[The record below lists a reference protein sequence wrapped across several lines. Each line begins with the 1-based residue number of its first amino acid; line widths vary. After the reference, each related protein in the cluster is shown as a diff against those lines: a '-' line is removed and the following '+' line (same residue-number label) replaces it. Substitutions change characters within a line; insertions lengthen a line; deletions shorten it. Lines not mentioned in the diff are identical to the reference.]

1 MASAADYYY
10 TIQAHEYSNI
20 SPLTSYVSAAGNS
33 ADADKVNDY
42 YSSEWVLI
50 PTDGKS
56 VSIQNT
62 VQYRVRVYKRTPQ
75 QNNQLAINFLG
86 DNEEGGVE
94 VNIFNTWK
102 TNFKG
107 SVTGV
112 KQKPEINVGGGS
124 GTVFYFNVSATEQ
137 ATATPKI
144 NVYVGS
150 SRAYEITN
158 NINSD
163 GKGKIPTINFTAA
176 ETKPPSPKKL
186 IIDAM
191 FPGTTWS
198 VPSPPL
204 AGTRTSYYDYSE
216 QPNVP
221 SYSYNIVYDA
231 CNKQWVALKIGFA
244 VVAGSN
250 NLAAQANSWT
260 LYKFDIAGTLVGS
273 PVKQPSEKYAKQLL
287 LKANSANCTPMPQ
300 PTPEPPEGGVI
311 IPSTDSITYNPP
323 AHYVSRGISHGIRVA
338 DYETAMRE
346 NKSIVIDTFKAN
358 SVFSQF
364 VDSRNNLGRIFQSQ
378 GAAESLNVATQTK
391 GKVPIF
397 GFKFMYNPQSIN
409 YSIPMNTSI
418 DWTLS
423 TQDPANLIAG
433 NIAVNFTLYLNRIA
447 DMTEL
452 MPLKAAPTLHSR
464 NYPRQL
470 SKEEVEG
477 ILLRGTE
484 YDLEFLYRS
493 VNGNRDMKNNTLL
506 TYNGESADKGYIT
519 GVPLWF
525 VLHDNMRYY
534 GSLQNISVDHVVFTD
549 KMVPMLSIVSIS
561 FLRYPSGAAVDEFL
575 KAKNKEDATVP
586 EADPNA
592 SKTASTGTTTP

>member
-1 MASAADYYY
+1 MTSAADFYY
-10 TIQAHEYSNI
+10 TVQAYEYSDI
-20 SPLTSYVSAAGNS
+20 SPITYSVSAAGSNS
-33 ADADKVNDY
+33 TASGGRETVDFY
-42 YSSEWVLI
+42 YSNEWVLI
-50 PTDGKS
+50 PSDGKQ
-56 VSIQNT
+56 VNTRNT
-62 VQYRVRVYKRTPQ
+62 VQYRIRVYKRTPQ
-75 QNNQLAINFLG
+75 QGNQLAINFLG
-86 DNEEGGVE
+86 DNEEGGVN
-94 VNIFNTWK
+94 VTATANA
-102 TNFKG
+102 NFKG
-107 SVTGV
+107 KITGI
-112 KQKPEINVGGGS
+112 KQEPERNVGGGS
-124 GTVFYFNVSATEQ
+124 GTVFWFNVTSDVQT
-137 ATATPKI
+137 TAKPVISVK
-144 NVYVGS
+144 VGS
-150 SRAYEITN
+150 STPLPADAVNYDR
-158 NINSD
+158 
-163 GKGKIPTINFTAA
+163 KGKVPAVNFTVAA
-176 ETKPPSPKKL
+176 TKPTKPFKL

-191 FPGTTWS
+191 FPGTTWA

-216 QPNVP
+216 KPNVP
-221 SYSYNIVYDA
+221 DYQYNIVYDA
-231 CNKQWVALKIGFA
+231 CKKQWLALKILFTQ
-244 VVAGSN
+244 VAGYPAGTAS
-250 NLAAQANSWT
+250 SWI
-260 LYKFDIAGTLVGS
+260 LYRFDTAGTLVGS

-287 LKANSANCTPMPQ
+287 LKANSANCEEPVA
-300 PTPEPPEGGVI
+300 PTPEPPEGGLT

-378 GAAESLNVATQTK
+378 GAAESMNVATQTK

-493 VNGNRDMKNNTLL
+493 VNGNRDMKGNSLL
-506 TYNGESADKGYIT
+506 TYDGESADKGYIT

-549 KMVPMLSIVSIS
+549 KMVPMLSVVSIS

-575 KAKNKEDATVP
+575 KAKNKEDAAIP
-586 EADPNA
+586 EVDPNA